1 MSFHDCSILF
11 FPPLPPSCFLFVS
24 LLLFFFSHRSRLAD
38 SCGQSLAPP
47 EKRATALSWVTS
59 GLLLGMLLARVLSGI
74 VTEYTGWRT
83 VYWIALGLQFFIF
96 ALLWMFMPDYPSTN
110 PSGLSY
116 LQILRSLGQLIAR
129 HPSLVQAALIGLAIS
144 GVFTLYWTTLTFLL
158 ASAPY
163 NYNSLVIGMFGLI
176 GVAAILLTPVTG
188 RHVIDKYSP
197 SLGLLIGLV
206 CILAGQLV
214 GTFTGLRSVAGPVV
228 QAFLVDFGI
237 QTAQV
242 SNRTTIYKLDAS
254 ARNRINSVYMLGVF
268 CGQVMGT
275 STGAP
280 LYHRYGWVGSGSAGV
295 GFAGLALLV
304 FSART
309 PEETRWV
316 GWRGGWRERKEVSDV
331 EESGS
336 ESEKEHPAGSI
347 EFQEVKI

>member
-1 MSFHDCSILF
+1 
-11 FPPLPPSCFLFVS
+11 
-24 LLLFFFSHRSRLAD
+24 
-38 SCGQSLAPP
+38 
-47 EKRATALSWVTS
+47 
-59 GLLLGMLLARVLSGI
+59 MLLARVLSGI

-83 VYWIALGLQFFIF
+83 VYWVALGLQCFIF
-96 ALLWMFMPDYPSTN
+96 ALLWLFMPDYPSTN

-116 LQILRSLGQLIAR
+116 LQILRSLTQLIAR

-158 ASAPY
+158 AGAPY

-176 GVAAILLTPVTG
+176 GVAAILLTPMTG
-188 RHVIDKYSP
+188 RHVIDKYSA
-197 SLGLLIGLV
+197 SLGLLVGLAS
-206 CILAGQLV
+206 ILVGQLV
-214 GTFTGLRSVAGPVV
+214 GTFAGLHSVAGPVL

-280 LYHRYGWVGSGSAGV
+280 LYHRYGWIGSGSAGV
-295 GFAGLALLV
+295 AFAGLALLLLA
-304 FSART
+304 ART
-309 PEETRWV
+309 PAEKSWV
-316 GWRGGWRERKEVSDV
+316 GWSGGWHGGKGETGA
-331 EESGS
+331 EESARESES
-336 ESEKEHPAGSI
+336 ESEKEEPSVGSI
-347 EFQEVKI
+347 EFREVKAG

>member
-1 MSFHDCSILF
+1 
-11 FPPLPPSCFLFVS
+11 
-24 LLLFFFSHRSRLAD
+24 
-38 SCGQSLAPP
+38 
-47 EKRATALSWVTS
+47 
-59 GLLLGMLLARVLSGI
+59 MLLARVLSGI

-96 ALLWMFMPDYPSTN
+96 ALLWLFMPDYPSTN

-116 LQILRSLGQLIAR
+116 LQILRSLARLVAR

-158 ASAPY
+158 AGAPY
-163 NYNSLVIGMFGLI
+163 NYDSLVIGMFGLI
-176 GVAAILLTPVTG
+176 GVAAILLTPLTG
-188 RHVIDKYSP
+188 RHVIDKYSA
-197 SLGLLIGLV
+197 SLGLLVGLAS
-206 CILAGQLV
+206 ILGGQLI
-214 GTFTGLRSVAGPVV
+214 GTFAGLHSVAGPVL

-280 LYHRYGWVGSGSAGV
+280 LYHRYGWIGSGSAGV
-295 GFAGLALLV
+295 AFAGLALVLLAV
-304 FSART
+304 RT
-309 PEETRWV
+309 PAEKRWV
-316 GWRGGWRERKEVSDV
+316 GWSGGWREGKGEETGA

-336 ESEKEHPAGSI
+336 EKEDGSI
-347 EFQEVKI
+347 EFREVKAG

>member
-1 MSFHDCSILF
+1 
-11 FPPLPPSCFLFVS
+11 
-24 LLLFFFSHRSRLAD
+24 
-38 SCGQSLAPP
+38 
-47 EKRATALSWVTS
+47 
-59 GLLLGMLLARVLSGI
+59 MLLARVLSGI

-96 ALLWMFMPDYPSTN
+96 VLLWMFMPDYPSTN

-116 LQILRSLGQLIAR
+116 LQILRSLGQLIIQ
-129 HPSLVQAALIGLAIS
+129 HPPLVQAALTGLAIS

-158 ASAPY
+158 AAAPY

-176 GVAAILLTPVTG
+176 GVAAILLTPVVG
-188 RHVIDKYSP
+188 RHVIDQYSP
-197 SLGLLIGLV
+197 SLGLSIGLV
-206 CILAGQLV
+206 SILV
-214 GTFTGLRSVAGPVV
+214 GQVVGTYAGLHSVAGPVV

-268 CGQVMGT
+268 FGQVMGT

-280 LYHRYGWVGSGSAGV
+280 LYHRYGWIGSGSAGV
-295 GFAGLALLV
+295 GFAGLALLI

-309 PEETRWV
+309 PGESGWV
-316 GWRGGWRERKEVSDV
+316 GWSGGWREGKEKPDV
-331 EESGS
+331 EEEIENDN
-336 ESEKEHPAGSI
+336 ESEKEPSAGST
-347 EFQEVKI
+347 EFQEVRV